1 MPVPV
6 ALGIGFAIQ
15 QIGLRALPVLLRS
28 GQTAMRY
35 FVTSPGSK
43 GKELTKIA
51 RKVVGDKNI
60 IDDISL
66 LPKNYGTRNWMS
78 YTKQYQNKALRD
90 IDRFIDPKK
99 LSGTEKD
106 ALMQI
111 VYRDSAKILQR
122 QKSYPVNAKL
132 AKDIETGFGA
142 KFDKV
147 FSSRNFVAGD
157 RTGVTVAKTM
167 EKVATAPKQLP
178 PPGTPVTSAAEI
190 ARARVSAG
198 LGMPTR
204 ETLRQIPKV
213 DRSKIIKLERAQ
225 RKIKTAASGQPANVV
240 LRRQEGIKKAI
251 DEARRKGDDV
261 SALEAELRAI
271 ETTDRATGAVIS
283 EGLRGVGS
291 APKPAWWQGAI
302 PSWLRVGGQPYKGA
316 YPGAVSGERV
326 LGATTG
332 GAFGGGLLFSGGSA
346 ILDSMETMGLKVEG
360 PPVMTDEQ
368 LMAQMAEE
376 YKKAYQPTETYDAN
390 VILPSAIE

>member
-1 MPVPV
+1 MPAP
-6 ALGIGFAIQ
+6 AILGIGFAIQ
-15 QIGLRALPVLLRS
+15 QIGLRAIPVLLRS

-35 FVTSPGSK
+35 FVTQPGSK

-51 RKVVGDKNI
+51 RKVVGERNI
-60 IDDISL
+60 IDDVSL
-66 LPKNYGTRNWMS
+66 IPTKYGTKIRPDTGMGQV
-78 YTKQYQNKALRD
+78 TKFL
-90 IDRFIDPKK
+90 DPKK

-157 RTGVTVAKTM
+157 RTAATFAKTM

-190 ARARVSAG
+190 AKARISSG
-198 LGMPTR
+198 LGMPTK

-213 DRSKIIKLERAQ
+213 DRAKLRKLERTQ
-225 RKIKTAASGQPANVV
+225 RKIKTAAQG
-240 LRRQEGIKKAI
+240 EG
-251 DEARRKGDDV
+251 
-261 SALEAELRAI
+261 
-271 ETTDRATGAVIS
+271 TGPVIA

-316 YPGAVSGERV
+316 YPASVSGERV
-326 LGATTG
+326 LGATAG

-346 ILDSMETMGLKVEG
+346 ILESMENMGLEVEG
-360 PPVMTDEQ
+360 PPEMTDDQ
-368 LMAQMAEE
+368 VMAQMVEKYRE
-376 YKKAYQPTETYDAN
+376 NYQPTETYDAN

>member
-1 MPVPV
+1 MPAP
-6 ALGIGFAIQ
+6 AILGLGFAIQ
-15 QIGLRALPVLLRS
+15 QIGLRAIPVLLRS

-43 GKELTKIA
+43 GKELTTIA
-51 RKVVGDKNI
+51 RKVVGEKNI

-66 LPKNYGTRNWMS
+66 IPKNYGTRLQMS
-78 YTKQYQNKALRD
+78 YAKQSQNKVLRD

-106 ALMQI
+106 ALMQV

-122 QKSYPVNAKL
+122 QKSFPINAKL
-132 AKDIETGFGA
+132 AKDIEAGFGA
-142 KFDKV
+142 KFDKI
-147 FSSRNFVAGD
+147 FSGRNFVAGD
-157 RTGVTVAKTM
+157 RTAATVAKTM

-198 LGMPTR
+198 LGIPAR
-204 ETLRQIPKV
+204 ETLKKIPKV
-213 DRSKIIKLERAQ
+213 DRQKIIKLERAQ
-225 RKIKTAASGQPANVV
+225 RKIKTAAQG
-240 LRRQEGIKKAI
+240 EG
-251 DEARRKGDDV
+251 
-261 SALEAELRAI
+261 
-271 ETTDRATGAVIS
+271 TGPVIS

-326 LGATTG
+326 LGTTAG

-346 ILDSMETMGLKVEG
+346 ILDSMETMGLEVEG
-360 PPVMTDEQ
+360 PPEMTDDQ
-368 LMAQMAEE
+368 MMAQMVEE
-376 YKKAYQPTETYDAN
+376 YKNSYQPTETYDAN

>member
-1 MPVPV
+1 MPAPI

-15 QIGLRALPVLLRS
+15 QIGLRAIPVLLRS

-43 GKELTKIA
+43 GKELTTIA
-51 RKVVGDKNI
+51 RKVVGEKNI

-66 LPKNYGTRNWMS
+66 IPKNYGTRLQMS
-78 YTKQYQNKALRD
+78 YAKQSQNKVLKD

-106 ALMQI
+106 ALMQV

-122 QKSYPVNAKL
+122 QKSYPINAKL

-142 KFDKV
+142 KFDKI

-157 RTGVTVAKTM
+157 RTAATVAKTM
-167 EKVATAPKQLP
+167 EKVAKAPKQLP

-190 ARARVSAG
+190 AKARVSAG
-198 LGMPTR
+198 LGIPAR
-204 ETLRQIPKV
+204 ETLKKIPKV
-213 DRSKIIKLERAQ
+213 DRQKIIKLERAQ
-225 RKIKTAASGQPANVV
+225 RKIKTAAQGES
-240 LRRQEGIKKAI
+240 
-251 DEARRKGDDV
+251 
-261 SALEAELRAI
+261 
-271 ETTDRATGAVIS
+271 TGPVIA
-283 EGLRGVGS
+283 EGLKGVGS

-316 YPGAVSGERV
+316 YPGAVSAERV
-326 LGATTG
+326 LGTAT
-332 GAFGGGLLFSGGSA
+332 AGGLLFAGGSA
-346 ILDSMETMGLKVEG
+346 IYDNMKYMGLEVEG
-360 PPVMTDEQ
+360 PPEMTDEQ
-368 LMAQMAEE
+368 MMAQMVEE
-376 YKKAYQPTETYDAN
+376 YKQNYQPTETYDAN

>member
-6 ALGIGFAIQ
+6 ALGLGFAIQ

-28 GQTAMRY
+28 GHTAMRY

-111 VYRDSAKILQR
+111 VYRDSAKILQK
-122 QKSYPVNAKL
+122 QKSYPLNAKL
-132 AKDIETGFGA
+132 AKDIETGFNA
-142 KFDKV
+142 KFPTV
-147 FSSRNFVAGD
+147 FASRNFVAGD

-225 RKIKTAASGQPANVV
+225 RKIKTAAQG
-240 LRRQEGIKKAI
+240 EG
-251 DEARRKGDDV
+251 
-261 SALEAELRAI
+261 
-271 ETTDRATGAVIS
+271 TGPVIA

-316 YPGAVSGERV
+316 YPAPVSGERV
-326 LGATTG
+326 LGAITG
-332 GAFGGGLLFSGGSA
+332 ATFGGGFLFSTGSA
-346 ILDSMETMGLKVEG
+346 IHDSIKNMGLEVEG

-368 LMAQMAEE
+368 MMAQMVEE
-376 YKKAYQPTETYDAN
+376 YKNSYQPTQTQDAN